1 MAMKKNPAPK
11 KPAVKRPGTTPV
23 PKSTPMPYKPSTRK
37 PDVEK
42 MPYKPS
48 TRGGTSGNPIPSE
61 ESRRPGQPSVD
72 DKIYRTMPI
81 TEPQLKQIKKM
92 YGIE

>member
-1 MAMKKNPAPK
+1 MAQMKRR
-11 KPAVKRPGTTPV
+11 VTGSGTAK
-23 PKSTPMPYKPSTRK
+23 PKSTPMPYKPSSRAPK
-37 PDVEK
+37 AEV

-48 TRGGTSGNPIPSE
+48 TRGGTSAGPVPSE
-61 ESRRPGQPSVD
+61 ISRGEQTRRLNPPSVD

>member
-1 MAMKKNPAPK
+1 MANMKKPAPK
-11 KPAVKRPGTTPV
+11 KPTTK
-23 PKSTPMPYKPSTRK
+23 PKATPMPYRPSTGRPK
-37 PDVEK
+37 AEV

-48 TRGGTSGNPIPSE
+48 TRGGTSVGPVPSE
-61 ESRRPGQPSVD
+61 ISRGQNRSPNPPSVD

-81 TEPQLKQIKKM
+81 TEPQLRQIKKM